1 MDQAVP
7 KTDSTLEKSIRS
19 HLLSEPHRPRVMH
32 VQPQGWTR
40 SVDRGSCRRG
50 IEPRN
55 HHKSECRHCSSCGK
69 ATPVDATTR
78 VSAGLCEVED
88 PRMYG
93 KLHARDP
100 GGPTN
105 ARHEVVSG
113 PVGEGD
119 EPQVQYERW

>member
-1 MDQAVP
+1 
-7 KTDSTLEKSIRS
+7 
-19 HLLSEPHRPRVMH
+19 
-32 VQPQGWTR
+32 
-40 SVDRGSCRRG
+40 
-50 IEPRN
+50 
-55 HHKSECRHCSSCGK
+55 
-69 ATPVDATTR
+69 VDATTR

-119 EPQVQYERW
+119 EPQVQYERYFGSIPRSSLIYQLQKAFGDFSHENFTAIFGTPNDVIFAAVHDMVI